1 MPTMTYLDP
10 QTRTVRTVSPD
21 WSWAGEQGC
30 FWFWLFAQHLCG
42 SQDSW
47 ALNKCFG
54 WCFPFYA
61 NSSNGQCTSMGGGLP
76 YHLAA
81 VGKIHPLSFQDS
93 GHFYSN
99 CWQGGNIG
107 NNEVCSISFLKSHF
121 AVTPCNPCNAWAVKS
136 AVTLCCCRET
146 GNWEK
151 LPHVLFSVFFPFV
164 NMNKSQ
170 IKIKAGQTILK

>member
-1 MPTMTYLDP
+1 MTYLAP
-10 QTRTVRTVSPD
+10 QPKTVSPD

-61 NSSNGQCTSMGGGLP
+61 NSSNGQCTSMGGFHITWQL
-76 YHLAA
+76 L
-81 VGKIHPLSFQDS
+81 GKSTHPLSFQDP
-93 GHFYSN
+93 GHFYSS

-107 NNEVCSISFLKSHF
+107 NNEVCCISF
-121 AVTPCNPCNAWAVKS
+121 VTKP
-136 AVTLCCCRET
+136 LCCHTLQSLQCVGRKISCDFMFLW
-146 GNWEK
+146 NWE
-151 LPHVLFSVFFPFV
+151 PGEAASCSV
-164 NMNKSQ
+164 
-170 IKIKAGQTILK
+170 